1 MAEPDAKRAAGSAI
15 AVLAAAL
22 ALLLSAHAAEA
33 SCGEGSRVNHR
44 DAECLSANWNNRGV
58 LRKSPDPG
66 VSGLARGARPV
77 TAERCRTRFHRR
89 GMARHS
95 CWNVTADTSIAGET
109 ENCVVMAEC
118 QRMNP
123 VDILSRHSGITL
135 PFDEVGDISNCD
147 GILTLGPC
155 PQSWD
160 GQGVLS
166 VSDAETAEG
175 PGASLVFMV
184 TLFGIADATVE
195 VDYATANGTA
205 SEGSDYSAAS
215 GTLTFRRHDVA
226 KAVTVP
232 VLDDGHDE
240 PAETVVLRLSNP
252 RRARIAD
259 PEGTGT
265 IRNSDETQSPA
276 LTVAYTTAPPA
287 EHDGE
292 NEFNFQIAFS
302 EAPDSYSYRTL
313 RDDTL
318 RIEQGGTRLTPSVN
332 RVESGKNR
340 RWNVRVTPTRKG
352 DITIAVGSDHPC
364 THANAVC
371 TDDDRALANSLSAT
385 VQGPAGLSVADATVQ
400 EAADATL
407 DFAVT
412 LSRASTSQVTVDYAT
427 SDGTA
432 TAGSDYTATSGTLTF
447 AVGKTEKTV
456 SVPVL
461 DDAHDEGSETFTLTL
476 SNPEGGNGA
485 YLADAVATGTIEN
498 ADAIPRAWLARFGR
512 TVAEQVIAA
521 VEGRFSAPRAAGAE
535 MTLAGERIGLSGAG
549 PEDPGPGGGDARAE
563 PDEAE
568 ARSRLAAMAAWL
580 RGAEDADAD
589 GGRAGYG
596 SRAVT
601 PRELLTGSSFALTG
615 EAKAGGTVS
624 LWGRGAVSRFDG
636 REGALTLDGEVASMM
651 LGADWARDRWT
662 TGLLVSRSVG
672 EGGYRR
678 VSAGTVESTLT
689 GFFPYGRYA
698 ASERVT
704 LWGVAGY
711 GTGELVLTPEG
722 QPAMR
727 TDMDLAMGAVG
738 LRGVAVEAPAEGGFE
753 LAVKTDAMA
762 VRTASD
768 AASEPGGNLAA
779 AEAGVT
785 RLRLGLEGSRPFRL
799 DGGST
804 LTPSLEIGLRR
815 DGGDAETG
823 FGADIG
829 AGLAWQDTERGLGA
843 ELRGRGLLAHEAKD
857 FRELGLSASFTWDP
871 AAGERGPRLS
881 LTQTVGVA
889 AHGGADALFERTTL
903 PGLAA
908 NDYGD
913 EPQLRRLEAR
923 LGYGFAAF
931 GDHFT
936 ATPEIAVG
944 LSDAGRDYS
953 LGWRLAGDDGT
964 PDGNALELAV
974 EVRRHESTAH
984 DNAPPEHAAAI
995 RATSRF

>member
-66 VSGLARGARPV
+66 VSGLARGARAV

-135 PFDEVGDISNCD
+135 PFDEVGDLFNCD

-166 VSDAETAEG
+166 VSDAETREG

-205 SEGSDYSAAS
+205 SEGTDYSAAS

-252 RRARIAD
+252 RSARIAD

-265 IRNSDETQSPA
+265 IVNSDPM
-276 LTVAYTTAPPA
+276 P
-287 EHDGE
+287 
-292 NEFNFQIAFS
+292 
-302 EAPDSYSYRTL
+302 
-313 RDDTL
+313 
-318 RIEQGGTRLTPSVN
+318 
-332 RVESGKNR
+332 
-340 RWNVRVTPTRKG
+340 
-352 DITIAVGSDHPC
+352 
-364 THANAVC
+364 
-371 TDDDRALANSLSAT
+371 
-385 VQGPAGLSVADATVQ
+385 
-400 EAADATL
+400 
-407 DFAVT
+407 
-412 LSRASTSQVTVDYAT
+412 
-427 SDGTA
+427 
-432 TAGSDYTATSGTLTF
+432 
-447 AVGKTEKTV
+447 
-456 SVPVL
+456 
-461 DDAHDEGSETFTLTL
+461 
-476 SNPEGGNGA
+476 GA
-485 YLADAVATGTIEN
+485 WIG
-498 ADAIPRAWLARFGR
+498 RFGR
-512 TVAEQVIAA
+512 TVANQVLDA
-521 VEGRFSAPRAAGAE
+521 VETRMRARPAPGAEAHVAGHRLDLGPLFGAGGNAVPGKAPAREPDTGRPLDEGGPALRDIELRPGSPEPVQAASERLLPGASFSMTAETAGA
-535 MTLAGERIGLSGAG
+535 GL
-549 PEDPGPGGGDARAE
+549 
-563 PDEAE
+563 
-568 ARSRLAAMAAWL
+568 
-580 RGAEDADAD
+580 
-589 GGRAGYG
+589 
-596 SRAVT
+596 
-601 PRELLTGSSFALTG
+601 
-615 EAKAGGTVS
+615 VS
-624 LWGRGAVSRFDG
+624 IWGRGAATGFSSREDDVAVDG
-636 REGALTLDGEVASMM
+636 DVASGL
-651 LGADWARDRWT
+651 LGADWTRGDWT
-662 TGLLVSRSVG
+662 VGLAVSRSRG
-672 EGGYRR
+672 DGDYRGAGGGKL
-678 VSAGTVESTLT
+678 SATMT
-689 GFFPYGRYA
+689 GVWPWVRHA
-698 ASERVT
+698 PNERLSV
-704 LWGVAGY
+704 WGVAGY
-711 GTGELVLTPEG
+711 GDGSLTLEPRAEDG
-722 QPAMR
+722 THAEAIG
-727 TDMDLAMGAVG
+727 TDLDLMMAAAG
-738 LRGVAVEAPAEGGFE
+738 LRGIAVDGGTDGLT
-753 LAVKTDAMA
+753 LAVKADAMV

-768 AASEPGGNLAA
+768 AASGPGGNLAA

-799 DGGST
+799 GDGST

-903 PGLAA
+903 AGLAA

-984 DNAPPEHAAAI
+984 DKAPPEHAAAI